1 MTTPEEWARRLT
13 LQSPPPAVVVGTIRA
28 AVKQA
33 GEEARAEA
41 LREALALFDENTNYD
56 LARRKLRKLA
66 FAVTP

>member
-41 LREALALFDENTNYD
+41 LREAIGVTMRSHSPAAACD
-56 LARRKLRKLA
+56 AIRKLA
-66 FAVTP
+66 SVTP